1 MKEGLAIRVSEQQST
16 KLCDLLISAELLLCS
31 RFG

>member
-1 MKEGLAIRVSEQQST
+1 MMEGLAIRVSQQQST
-16 KLCDLLISAELLLCS
+16 KVCDVLIDAEPLLCS